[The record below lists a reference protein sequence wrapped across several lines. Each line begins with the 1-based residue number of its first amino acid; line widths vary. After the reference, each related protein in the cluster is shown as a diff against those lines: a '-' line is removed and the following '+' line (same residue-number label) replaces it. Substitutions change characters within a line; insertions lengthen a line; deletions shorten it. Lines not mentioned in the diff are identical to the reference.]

1 MNYIYFMFGYV
12 LGFASLGLLINIW
25 LDKHYGPDIEDDKD
39 WRSWR

>member
-25 LDKHYGPDIEDDKD
+25 LDKHYPEDNND
-39 WRSWR
+39 WRSWW